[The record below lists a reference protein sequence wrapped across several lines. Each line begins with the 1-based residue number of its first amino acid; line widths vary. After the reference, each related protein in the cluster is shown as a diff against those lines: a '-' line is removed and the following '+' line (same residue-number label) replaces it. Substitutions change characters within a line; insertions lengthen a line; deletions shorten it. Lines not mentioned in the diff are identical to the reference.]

1 MSQPIHEPFRGNE
14 SRFMTLARNVS
25 ATYVAVIVDAVLG
38 LMMLPFNVSH
48 LGISAYGLWVLTASV
63 TAHFAILDL
72 GYGGALVRFIAH
84 YRAHRNAQALNE
96 IASTLFFVFALV
108 GCLAYVVG
116 ATVAFHLSTVF
127 NVTPEQAET
136 GKWVLL
142 VISVHVALNFPFS
155 IFGGV
160 VNGFQRQHIN
170 GAVSIASSVLIAIV
184 NVIVLTAGYGL
195 IALVV
200 ATTVVRVIIYLVYA
214 SNAYRT
220 FPPLHISPKLF
231 RWHRLKEVTGFSIY
245 TSIIDWAYKL
255 NYQIDQLVVGAF
267 LGTASVAVWAVAD
280 RIIAATQMLTNQ
292 LNTVLFPVIVES
304 DASERADQLRQI
316 LVQGTRLSLA
326 TVLPIATALVVLAD
340 PLIRAWVGA
349 RKPELLGSVPVL
361 QVLALAVAIRVG
373 SGTATA
379 LLKGAGRHK
388 MLAYVN
394 LATGV
399 ANLCLSIILVRRW
412 GLIGIAV
419 GTLVPIAFNAF
430 VVVFPAACRRVGLPF
445 RTLLARSV
453 LPALWPA
460 LVVGA
465 VLTLTRAVSST
476 TLPAV
481 FTQIAFGGLL
491 YLVLFVAAIGSLD
504 RGMYASRVLELLGR
518 PAAPVTS

>member
-1 MSQPIHEPFRGNE
+1 
-14 SRFMTLARNVS
+14 
-25 ATYVAVIVDAVLG
+25 
-38 LMMLPFNVSH
+38 
-48 LGISAYGLWVLTASV
+48 
-63 TAHFAILDL
+63 
-72 GYGGALVRFIAH
+72 
-84 YRAHRNAQALNE
+84 
-96 IASTLFFVFALV
+96 
-108 GCLAYVVG
+108 
-116 ATVAFHLSTVF
+116 
-127 NVTPEQAET
+127 
-136 GKWVLL
+136 
-142 VISVHVALNFPFS
+142 
-155 IFGGV
+155 
-160 VNGFQRQHIN
+160 
-170 GAVSIASSVLIAIV
+170 
-184 NVIVLTAGYGL
+184 
-195 IALVV
+195 
-200 ATTVVRVIIYLVYA
+200 
-214 SNAYRT
+214 
-220 FPPLHISPKLF
+220 
-231 RWHRLKEVTGFSIY
+231 
-245 TSIIDWAYKL
+245 
-255 NYQIDQLVVGAF
+255 
-267 LGTASVAVWAVAD
+267 
-280 RIIAATQMLTNQ
+280 
-292 LNTVLFPVIVES
+292 
-304 DASERADQLRQI
+304 
-316 LVQGTRLSLA
+316 
-326 TVLPIATALVVLAD
+326 
-340 PLIRAWVGA
+340 
-349 RKPELLGSVPVL
+349 LLGSVPVL

-399 ANLCLSIILVRRW
+399 ANLGLSIILVRRW

-460 LVVGA
+460 VVVGA